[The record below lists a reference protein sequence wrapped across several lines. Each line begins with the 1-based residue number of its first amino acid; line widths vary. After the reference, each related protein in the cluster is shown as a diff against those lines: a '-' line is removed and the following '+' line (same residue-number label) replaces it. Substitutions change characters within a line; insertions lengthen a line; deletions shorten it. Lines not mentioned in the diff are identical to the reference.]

1 MHDRSVADGRLSGRI
16 SAAPSELLH
25 REVLEPQFRYEAE
38 NLLPWY
44 VAIEKVLALEYSR
57 MKLIDEEDAKRIGSL
72 LDGITADE
80 LQADP
85 EANYSD
91 IAFAMERYVEHR
103 LTPSV
108 PRWHVDRS
116 RNDLQACAQLLFG
129 KGQVLRAA
137 ASLAEFGRSAHRL
150 AARYLDTPMPGYTH
164 LQPAQ
169 IITPGF
175 YLAAVAERTIHSLER
190 FLGVYRG
197 VDLCPLGAGAMA
209 GQEIPWD
216 RERMARLLGFRAA
229 NPHALAAVAS
239 RDWVIEVT
247 AELSL
252 LATSLG
258 RFCTD
263 LMTWGSSEYGLI
275 ELPDELSGIS
285 SAMPQKKNYPVL
297 ERIRGKTAH
306 LVSLHLDAVLGQR
319 NTPYSNTVEVSKEA
333 GAHVLTSFNTLR
345 STLSLFTTV
354 LEHLSFRE
362 QRALALCEQEYLGG
376 FTLANLL
383 TLEEGVPWRR
393 AQVVAGQF
401 IKAAVERELPPRH
414 ADPDLLKTVAS
425 DNGFDLARPEHLLAE
440 SFDVRR
446 SLLRKNSSG
455 SAHPDAV
462 RDLLDAQAVRFDE
475 LEKEWATSAE
485 RVDAALAE
493 TDRLLGVEANHPG
506 SAEKEGA
513 DR

>member
-1 MHDRSVADGRLSGRI
+1 MYDRRMPDNRLSGRI
-16 SAAPSELLH
+16 SAAPSDLLH
-25 REVLEPQFRYEAE
+25 REILEPQFRYEAE
-38 NLLPWY
+38 HLLPWY

-57 MKLIDEEDAKRIGSL
+57 MNLIEKDDARRIGSL
-72 LDGITADE
+72 LDEISTEG

-91 IAFAMERYVEHR
+91 IAFAVERHVEQR
-103 LTPSV
+103 LDPAV

-129 KGQVLRAA
+129 RSQVLRAA
-137 ASLAEFGRSAHRL
+137 GALTAFGRAAHRL
-150 AARYLDTPMPGYTH
+150 AAAHTDTPMPGYTH
-164 LQPAQ
+164 LQSAQ

-175 YLAAVAERTIHSLER
+175 YLAALTDRVIHALER
-190 FLGVYRG
+190 FLTTYRG
-197 VDLCPLGAGAMA
+197 IDLCPLGAGAMA

-216 RERMARLLGFRAA
+216 RAEMARLLGFRAA
-229 NPHALAAVAS
+229 NPHALTSVAS
-239 RDWVIEVT
+239 RDWVVEVT

-252 LATSLG
+252 LATWLG

-263 LMTWGSSEYGLI
+263 LMAWGSSEYGLI

-297 ERIRGKTAH
+297 ERIRGRTAH

-319 NTPYSNTVEVSKEA
+319 NTSYSNSVEVSKEA
-333 GAHVLTSFNTLR
+333 GAHVLGSFDTLC
-345 STLSLFTTV
+345 STLGLFTTV
-354 LEHLSFRE
+354 LEHLRFRE
-362 QRALALCEQEYLGG
+362 ERALALCEREYLGG
-376 FTLANLL
+376 FSLANLL

-401 IKAAVERELPPRH
+401 ITACVEKGLPPAQ
-414 ADPDLLKTVAS
+414 ADPELLRAVAVQ
-425 DNGFDLARPEHLLAE
+425 NGFELSRPEHLVAE

-446 SLLRKNSSG
+446 GLLRKSSPG

-462 RDLLDAQAVRFDE
+462 RALLAEQAQRLDE
-475 LEKEWATSAE
+475 LDKEWAACAGT
-485 RVDAALAE
+485 VDAALAR
-493 TDRLLGVEANHPG
+493 TDGLLGI
-506 SAEKEGA
+506 GA
-513 DR
+513 AKNGDDAR

>member
-1 MHDRSVADGRLSGRI
+1 MQDQRVPHDRLSGRI

-25 REVLEPQFRYEAE
+25 REILEPQFRYEAE

-44 VAIEKVLALEYSR
+44 VAIEKVLVLEYSR
-57 MKLIDEEDAKRIGSL
+57 MDLIGAEDAQRIGSL
-72 LDGITADE
+72 LDGITAAE

-85 EANYSD
+85 DANHSD
-91 IAFAMERYVEHR
+91 IAFAVERYVEHR
-103 LTPSV
+103 LTPAV

-129 KGQVLRAA
+129 KSQVLRAA
-137 ASLAEFGRSAHRL
+137 SALATFGRSAHRL
-150 AARYLDTPMPGYTH
+150 AARHLDTPMPGYTH
-164 LQPAQ
+164 LQSAQ

-175 YLAAVAERTIHSLER
+175 YLAAVAERVIHSLER
-190 FLGVYRG
+190 FINTYRG
-197 VDLCPLGAGAMA
+197 IDLCPLGAGAMA

-216 RERMARLLGFRAA
+216 RERMARLLGFQAA

-239 RDWVIEVT
+239 RDWVLEVT

-263 LMTWGSSEYGLI
+263 LMTWGSSEYALI

-285 SAMPQKKNYPVL
+285 SAMPQKKNYPIL

-333 GAHVLTSFNTLR
+333 GAHVLTSFDTLH

-354 LEHLSFRE
+354 VDHLRFRE
-362 QRALALCEQEYLGG
+362 QRALTLCEQEYLGG
-376 FTLANLL
+376 FSLANLL

-401 IKAAVERELPPRH
+401 ITAAVERGLAPRQ
-414 ADPDLLKTVAS
+414 ADPDLLKAVAS
-425 DNGFDLARPEHLLAE
+425 ENGFDLARPEHLLLE

-446 SLLRKNSSG
+446 GLLRKNSSG
-455 SAHPDAV
+455 SAHPDSV
-462 RDLLDAQAVRFDE
+462 RELLDVQAARFDE
-475 LEKEWATSAE
+475 LEKEWAAYAE
-485 RVDAALAE
+485 TVDAALAE
-493 TDRLLGVEANHPG
+493 TDRMLGVAATEPG
-506 SAEKEGA
+506 PADAEDA